1 MHIQYSNMLSKKMLN
16 IDMNDLFINTLTT
29 YEQDKSRL

>member
-1 MHIQYSNMLSKKMLN
+1 MHIQYSNILSKKMLN

>member
-29 YEQDKSRL
+29 YKQDKSRL